1 MILVPLGPGPG
12 TSGEDSDDVR
22 LVSHSV
28 VFLVILITYK
38 TDFLILVQT
47 LCVLAPLCPGLNSKV
62 SADPPLSPAA
72 GPDCY
77 FQPGQSATI
86 ITENINILKDKYVS
100 IKPINHSLVVTDTV
114 LS

>member
-1 MILVPLGPGPG
+1 MSAKVFK
-12 TSGEDSDDVR
+12 SA
-22 LVSHSV
+22 
-28 VFLVILITYK
+28 VFLVIFLVNK
-38 TDFLILVQT
+38 SLVLILVQT

-62 SADPPLSPAA
+62 SADPPLSPTA